1 MAESDGALRLL
12 VTLAVGLIALAFP
25 FFASGYHIYQ
35 GSQVLILAIA
45 LLGLNL
51 LTGFNGQISLGHGAF
66 FAIGGYGAAI
76 LIVKFGLPFWAA
88 IPLASVVCFVAGF
101 LFGFPALRFG
111 GLYLALATFALAV
124 ATPQILSYTGFDA
137 FTGGSQGLS
146 LPKPLAPLGLRL
158 NPDQWLF
165 LVCLVCAAALYWA
178 ARNMAR
184 GRIGRALIAIRDQ
197 PIAAETMGV
206 NAALYKTT
214 CFGVSALYAGVAGGL
229 SAIAVGFVSPESFGL
244 PLSLAFLV
252 GIVVGGLASLGGVLF
267 GALFI
272 EFVPNLADQLSVS
285 FGESAK
291 ALPGAIYGAL
301 LILVMAAMPMGAA
314 GALRAAA
321 NAVLRGLA
329 PPRPVPIENDGGAN
343 VAAKYEGKGESP

>member
-1 MAESDGALRLL
+1 M
-12 VTLAVGLIALAFP
+12 LIF
-25 FFASGYHIYQ
+25 G
-35 GSQVLILAIA
+35 IA

-76 LIVKFGLPFWAA
+76 LTVKLGLPYWAA
-88 IPLASVVCFVAGF
+88 IPIASLVCFGAGF
-101 LFGFPALRFG
+101 LFGFPALALRRPLSG
-111 GLYLALATFALAV
+111 ARDLRARRRDAADPQLQGLRRL
-124 ATPQILSYTGFDA
+124 
-137 FTGGSQGLS
+137 TGGSQGVSLAKPHAPFGLPSERRPMALS
-146 LPKPLAPLGLRL
+146 RLPLLRGGRSTGRRET
-158 NPDQWLF
+158 WS
-165 LVCLVCAAALYWA
+165 
-178 ARNMAR
+178 R
-184 GRIGRALIAIRDQ
+184 GRVGRALIAIRDQ

-244 PLSLAFLV
+244 SLSLSFLV

-272 EFVPNLADQLSVS
+272 EFVPNLADQLSVN

-291 ALPGAIYGAL
+291 ALPGAIYGVL
-301 LILVMAAMPMGAA
+301 LILVMAACRPGSPARC
-314 GALRAAA
+314 G
-321 NAVLRGLA
+321 
-329 PPRPVPIENDGGAN
+329 PRRSSPCGGCFA
-343 VAAKYEGKGESP
+343 SPTRTS

>member
-1 MAESDGALRLL
+1 MSDSSGAERRG
-12 VTLAVGLIALAFP
+12 VTLAVLACALAFP
-25 FFASGYHIYQ
+25 FLASGYHLYQ
-35 GSQVLILAIA
+35 GAQVLILAIA

-66 FAIGGYGAAI
+66 FAIGGYGVAI
-76 LIVKFGLPFWAA
+76 LSAKLGLPYWAA
-88 IPLASVVCFVAGF
+88 IPIASLVCFVAGF

-124 ATPQILSYTGFDA
+124 ATPQILSYKGFDA
-137 FTGGSQGLS
+137 WTGGSQGVL
-146 LPKPLAPLGLRL
+146 LAKPHAPFGLL
-158 NPDQWLF
+158 NPDQWIF
-165 LVCLVCAAALYWA
+165 LVCLFCAAVLYWA
-178 ARNMAR
+178 ARNLAT

-244 PLSLAFLV
+244 ALSLSFLV

-272 EFVPNLADQLSVS
+272 EFVPNLADQLSVN

-291 ALPGAIYGAL
+291 ALPGAIYGLL
-301 LILVMAAMPMGAA
+301 LILFMASMPTGVA
-314 GALRAAA
+314 GAVRVALRFFA
-321 NAVLRGLA
+321 RG
-329 PPRPVPIENDGGAN
+329 PRALEATGRGTV
-343 VAAKYEGKGESP
+343 K

>member
-1 MAESDGALRLL
+1 MAPSEKTLRAI
-12 VTLAVGLIALAFP
+12 VTLAVLAFALAFP
-25 FFASGYHIYQ
+25 FVASGYRLYQ
-35 GSQVLILAIA
+35 GSQVLIYAIA

-66 FAIGGYGAAI
+66 FAIGGYGTAI
-76 LIVKFGLPFWAA
+76 LTVKLGLPYWAA
-88 IPLASVVCFVAGF
+88 IPIASAICFGAGF

-124 ATPQILSYTGFDA
+124 ATPQILTYNGFDA
-137 FTGGSQGLS
+137 ITNGSSGLS
-146 LPKPLAPLGLRL
+146 LTKPHAPFGLAL

-165 LVCLVCAAALYWA
+165 LFCLACAAVLYWA
-178 ARNMAR
+178 ATHLAH
-184 GRIGRALIAIRDQ
+184 GRVGRALIAIRDQ

-206 NAALYKTT
+206 NAALYKTS

-229 SAIAVGFVSPESFGL
+229 SALAVGFVSPESFGL
-244 PLSLAFLV
+244 ALSLSFLV

-272 EFVPNLADQLSVS
+272 EFVPNIADQLSVN

-301 LILVMAAMPMGAA
+301 LILIMALMPMGVA
-314 GALRAAA
+314 GFLRAAYRA
-321 NAVLRGLA
+321 AVRAIGGAGKHADGVAVAKTTRKGGLA
-329 PPRPVPIENDGGAN
+329 
-343 VAAKYEGKGESP
+343 

>member
-1 MAESDGALRLL
+1 MADADAALGA
-12 VTLAVGLIALAFP
+12 VAAVAVGAIALAFP
-25 FFASGYHIYQ
+25 FVASSYHIYQ
-35 GSQVLILAIA
+35 GAQVLIFAIA

-76 LIVKFGLPFWAA
+76 LMTKFALPYWAA

-124 ATPQILSYTGFDA
+124 AAPQILSYKGFDA
-137 FTGGSQGLS
+137 FTGGSQGLT
-146 LPKPLAPLGLRL
+146 LMKPHAPFGLGLTA
-158 NPDQWLF
+158 DQWLY
-165 LVCLVCAAALYWA
+165 LLCLAAGALLYWA
-178 ARNMAR
+178 ASNLAR
-184 GRIGRALIAIRDQ
+184 GRVGRALIAIRDQ
-197 PIAAETMGV
+197 PIAAEAMGV

-214 CFGVSALYAGVAGGL
+214 CFGVSTLYAGVAGGL
-229 SAIAVGFVSPESFGL
+229 SALAVGFVSPESFGL

-252 GIVVGGLASLGGVLF
+252 GIVVGGLGSLGGALF

-272 EFVPNLADQLSVS
+272 EFVPNIADQLTVS
-285 FGESAK
+285 FGEGAK

-301 LILVMAAMPMGAA
+301 LILVMAALPGGAA
-314 GALRAAA
+314 GAARGAARA
-321 NAVLRGLA
+321 LA
-329 PPRPVPIENDGGAN
+329 RALALARPAKIENDDGVEAAAHYGG
-343 VAAKYEGKGESP
+343 KEKSP

>member
-1 MAESDGALRLL
+1 MANMRLI
-12 VTLAVGLIALAFP
+12 VTLAVFAVGLAFA
-25 FFASGYHIYQ
+25 FLASGYHLYQ

-66 FAIGGYGAAI
+66 FAIGGYGTAI
-76 LIVKFGLPFWAA
+76 LAAKLGVPYWAA
-88 IPLASVVCFVAGF
+88 IPLASLVCFGTGF

-124 ATPQILSYTGFDA
+124 ATPQILAYKGFDA
-137 FTGGSQGLS
+137 YTGGSQGVS
-146 LPKPLAPLGLRL
+146 LVKPHAPFGLPL
-158 NPDQWLF
+158 NADQWLY
-165 LVCLVCAAALYWA
+165 LVCLFCAAFLYWA
-178 ARNMAR
+178 VRNLAS

-197 PIAAETMGV
+197 PIAAESMGV
-206 NAALYKTT
+206 NAALYKTA

-229 SAIAVGFVSPESFGL
+229 SAFAVGFVSPDSFGL
-244 PLSLAFLV
+244 SLSLSFLV

-291 ALPGAIYGAL
+291 ALPGAIYGVL
-301 LILVMAAMPMGAA
+301 LILVMALMPTGVA
-314 GALRAAA
+314 GALRSAARMA
-321 NAVLRGLA
+321 ERGRA
-329 PPRPVPIENDGGAN
+329 PSARLG
-343 VAAKYEGKGESP
+343 

>member
-1 MAESDGALRLL
+1 MADADRAPEALI
-12 VTLAVGLIALAFP
+12 TLAVALVALAFP
-25 FFASGYHIYQ
+25 FVASGYHIYQ
-35 GSQVLILAIA
+35 GAQVLIYAVA
-45 LLGLNL
+45 LIGLNL

-76 LIVKFGLPFWAA
+76 LMVKFGTPYWAA
-88 IPLASVVCFVAGF
+88 IPLAAAVCFVAGF

-124 ATPQILSYTGFDA
+124 AAPQMLSYRGFDA
-137 FTGGSQGLS
+137 FTGGSQGLT
-146 LPKPLAPLGLRL
+146 LAKPHVPFGLGLTS
-158 NPDQWLF
+158 DQWLY
-165 LVCLVCAAALYWA
+165 LVCLACGAALYWA
-178 ARNMAR
+178 ARNLAR
-184 GRIGRALIAIRDQ
+184 GRIGRALVAIRDQ

-229 SAIAVGFVSPESFGL
+229 SAIAVGFVSPDSFGL

-252 GIVVGGLASLGGVLF
+252 GIVVGGLASLPGVLF

-272 EFVPNLADQLSVS
+272 EFVPNLADQLTVS

-301 LILVMAAMPMGAA
+301 LIMVMAALPTGAA
-314 GALRAAA
+314 GAARAAA
-321 NAVLRGLA
+321 NAVLGALA
-329 PPRPVPIENDGGAN
+329 PSLRMKVENDDGAN
-343 VAAKYEGKGESP
+343 VAAKCEGKGESP